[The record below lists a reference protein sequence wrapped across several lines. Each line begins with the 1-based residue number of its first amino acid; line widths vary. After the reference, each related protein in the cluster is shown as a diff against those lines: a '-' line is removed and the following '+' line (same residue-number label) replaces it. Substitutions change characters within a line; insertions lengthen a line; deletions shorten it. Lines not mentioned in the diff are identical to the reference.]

1 MAEKNPNRLTC
12 VVNSTPLIALSIVGH
27 LNLLKQLF
35 DDVIVPYSVYNE
47 VAQKGVGRIGAN
59 EITQADWLS
68 IKHPNK
74 TYFFPPE
81 LIGLD
86 VGERDVILLAQEMH
100 TDWVIIDEKLG
111 RKVANILGLKIKGT
125 LGILLISH
133 RTNLITKEQAIIASQ
148 KLVESNIRLSK
159 KLIDWFEQRL
169 D

>member
-1 MAEKNPNRLTC
+1 M
-12 VVNSTPLIALSIVGH
+12 
-27 LNLLKQLF
+27 
-35 DDVIVPYSVYNE
+35 
-47 VAQKGVGRIGAN
+47 
-59 EITQADWLS
+59 
-68 IKHPNK
+68 
-74 TYFFPPE
+74 
-81 LIGLD
+81 IGLD